1 MKNFIAFFQRFR
13 VFLVMAFFQG
23 IALFLYVSNFSFPK
37 NQVLSSASYVN
48 GTMLTYKNE
57 VTKHFNLSYNNEL
70 LQKENT
76 VLRERMPIS
85 YMSIDTNTFS
95 INDTLFH
102 QQYRYIPAV
111 VINSTYDKRNNYFT
125 LNIGSLQ
132 GVRKGMGVFTDKSI
146 VGIVS
151 LTTEHYS
158 LVKSVLTE
166 NINID
171 VMIESTGAF
180 GILKWD
186 GQHPRHGKILGIS
199 NDMAVR
205 KWSKVITRGGSGI
218 FPRGLPVGKISYVGD
233 VEGKPLWDLSVLY
246 NEDFRKI
253 QNVYVIQNLLRE
265 EQEALEAK
273 IPADK
278 EPGKK

>member
-1 MKNFIAFFQRFR
+1 MKNFIAFFRRFR
-13 VFLVMAFFQG
+13 VFLVMALFQG
-23 IALFLYVSNFSFPK
+23 VALFLYISNFSFPK

-57 VTKHFNLSYNNEL
+57 VTKHFNLSHNNKL
-70 LQKENT
+70 LQIENKA
-76 VLRERMPIS
+76 LRERMPLS
-85 YMSIDTNTFS
+85 YMSIDTNTFL
-95 INDTLFH
+95 INDSLFH
-102 QQYRYIPAV
+102 LQYRYIPAV

-125 LNIGSLQ
+125 LNKGSLQ
-132 GVRKGMGVFTDKSI
+132 GVQKGMGVFTEKSI

-151 LTTEHYS
+151 LSTEHYS

-186 GQHPRHGKILGIS
+186 GQHPRHGKIVGIS

-218 FPRGLPVGKISYVGD
+218 FPRGLAVGKISHVGD

-265 EQEALEAK
+265 EQEALESK
-273 IPADK
+273 IPEDK
-278 EPGKK
+278 ESAKK